1 MAWLRSA
8 RCSLPSSLTT
18 DSSSTTILLP
28 RPQKQVCLAH
38 FWANLQLEFI
48 LYKLVSKMSL
58 SILLFQFWWM
68 NRYWTAATQLGKNN
82 IYDSFNSAHMSSVL
96 WSNFFGIHLI
106 VCQLYEYG
114 RFIFL
119 MLYFKTMN
127 KFYLTLTQ
135 CIIV

>member
-48 LYKLVSKMSL
+48 LYVLVSKMSL
-58 SILLFQFWWM
+58 SILLFQFRWM

-82 IYDSFNSAHMSSVL
+82 IYDSFQLTWAVC
-96 WSNFFGIHLI
+96 FGIHLF

-114 RFIFL
+114 RFTFL